1 MSPVKVPESFEVPRF
16 LTDGGRGE
24 DFIKC
29 WWMCQEIGVVG
40 IPPSEVSHISFLFFI
55 IEILESIRR
64 MVADECSSTV
74 KNMKVS
80 ERDSL
85 DLLS

>member
-1 MSPVKVPESFEVPRF
+1 MDMSPVKVPESFEVPRF

-40 IPPSEVSHISFLFFI
+40 IPPSEVSFPRGK
-55 IEILESIRR
+55 IRWLKG
-64 MVADECSSTV
+64 M
-74 KNMKVS
+74 
-80 ERDSL
+80 
-85 DLLS
+85 